1 MEIQKIL
8 FPEVGR
14 CTEKELYYRTEQ
26 ECSRPT
32 PGVLYEQTLMENQ
45 RKALEDVA
53 NNSRIKF
60 SYEKKQI
67 TMQKDA
73 FVAFDTYFNGLSIEK
88 WKKYTVIGDVS
99 LKLTLSGRF
108 IVTLLTKEKIK
119 DDVLVHVISETI
131 VESEKETE
139 FEFPYTFADARGM
152 YTFTL
157 TALSDNSVFA
167 GGSYHAT
174 VARKKCVM

>member
-32 PGVLYEQTLMENQ
+32 PGVLHEQTLMENQ

-53 NNSRIKF
+53 NNSRITF
-60 SYEKKQI
+60 SYEEKQI

-73 FVAFDTYFNGLSIEK
+73 VVAFDTYFNGLSIEK
-88 WKKYTVIGDVS
+88 WKKYTVIGDV
-99 LKLTLSGRF
+99 F
-108 IVTLLTKEKIK
+108 
-119 DDVLVHVISETI
+119 
-131 VESEKETE
+131 
-139 FEFPYTFADARGM
+139 
-152 YTFTL
+152 
-157 TALSDNSVFA
+157 
-167 GGSYHAT
+167 
-174 VARKKCVM
+174 